1 MWRQL
6 QKSEPEAPKSEYKE
20 KVAQENLDAAKALA
34 TELET
39 KQVVV
44 KIKAG
49 EGGRTFGSVSSKE
62 IATACKEQHGIEID
76 KKKIQLP
83 SLKNFGSYEGDSKAS
98 SRCGNKTDG
107 ESYGGVDD
115 PMPAMDENVIKRIM
129 PHSLEAEQSVI
140 GSMFV
145 IRRPL
150 LPRRNRSRERIS
162 TTVSTRLYLT
172 PS

>member
-1 MWRQL
+1 M
-6 QKSEPEAPKSEYKE
+6 EASSKNLNDLKLHKANEE
-20 KVAQENLDAAKALA
+20 KVAQENLKDAAKALA

-83 SLKNFGSYEGDSKAS
+83 ESLKNFGSYEVTVKLHPQVAA
-98 SRCGNKTDG
+98 KLT
-107 ESYGGVDD
+107 VK
-115 PMPAMDENVIKRIM
+115 VT
-129 PHSLEAEQSVI
+129 EA
-140 GSMFV
+140 
-145 IRRPL
+145 
-150 LPRRNRSRERIS
+150 
-162 TTVSTRLYLT
+162 
-172 PS
+172 